1 MSAPLIIPRNKAIA
15 DPSDIET
22 YDIRVSLIEHMFNSK
37 QWDVPAELKNSSIPE
52 LNSLFIAVLLKLTDK
67 DPQRLH
73 YGSEEMDEF
82 QKLAIHIKTQ
92 LTLVTSEV

>member
-1 MSAPLIIPRNKAIA
+1 MKNLSNEQ
-15 DPSDIET
+15 SDIET

-37 QWDVPAELKNSSIPE
+37 QWDVPAEMKNSSIPE

>member
-1 MSAPLIIPRNKAIA
+1 MSAPLIIPRNKAI
-15 DPSDIET
+15 DLPSDTET

-37 QWDVPAELKNSSIPE
+37 QWDVPVELKNSSILE
-52 LNSLFIAVLLKLTDK
+52 LNSFFVSVLLKLTDK

-82 QKLAIHIKTQ
+82 QNLAIHIKKQ
-92 LTLVTSEV
+92 LVFSQLR